1 MKLTFSVDLRSS
13 SVETVYSVIVY
24 DASVTDLLL
33 VESGSVVS
41 VSTKIL
47 A

>member
-1 MKLTFSVDLRSS
+1 MKLMFPVDLRSS
-13 SVETVYSVIVY
+13 GIETVYSVSVY
-24 DASVTDLLL
+24 NASVTDLLL
-33 VESGSVVS
+33 AASESVVS